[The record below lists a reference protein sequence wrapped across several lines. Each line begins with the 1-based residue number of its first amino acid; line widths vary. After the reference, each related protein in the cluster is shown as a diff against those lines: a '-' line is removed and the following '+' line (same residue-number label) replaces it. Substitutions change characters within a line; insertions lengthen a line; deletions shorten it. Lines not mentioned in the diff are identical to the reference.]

1 MIFIGIGDVVML
13 KKEKKKIKQKL
24 KKVTIVS
31 RIILAIYLILTLIV
45 LGTVISMNVLPIK
58 YLVPLLIG
66 YVVITGL
73 FGLFAF
79 KNNFRNWIKIVAD
92 LLFVVLIAISS
103 FGLYYLNS
111 TFDMLDDIK
120 VKDYQL
126 VDYYILVLKD
136 SEMKNIDDLEG
147 YKLGVY
153 ESADKIYEKAL
164 KKFDKKVEVQKK
176 KYSSYLSEAEALM
189 DKETD
194 AIFTSAV
201 NYSVL
206 TEDVEGFESN
216 VRILGK
222 ISIKIDSNVKVK
234 EVDVTKEPFNVYI
247 SGNDIYG
254 NIASVSR
261 SDVNIIATVNPNT
274 HKILLTSIPR
284 DFYVQLH
291 GTKGYKDKLT
301 HAGVYGIDMS
311 VKTIEDLLDI
321 DINYYMRVNFTSL
334 MQLVDA
340 IGGVDVVS
348 DYSFR
353 TVNGLNFV
361 KGTNHLNGKRALA
374 FSRERK
380 AFSDG
385 DRQRGKNQQKVLTAI
400 LSKMLSSTTL
410 ITKYTDILDSLGG
423 SFQTNMPTS
432 KIYNLV
438 NMQLDKMPTWTF
450 ESYNLDG
457 KGSSSYTYT
466 YSHQKLYVMEPDE
479 NTVKEAMVKI
489 ENIEKDKAN

>member
-1 MIFIGIGDVVML
+1 MF
-13 KKEKKKIKQKL
+13 KKKKTKSKL
-24 KKVTIVS
+24 KKTTIVS
-31 RIILAIYLILTLIV
+31 RIILVIYLILSLIM
-45 LGTVISMNVLPIK
+45 LGTVISMNVLPVK

-66 YVVITGL
+66 YVVISGL

-92 LLFVVLIAISS
+92 LIFVILIAISS

-111 TFDMLDDIK
+111 TFEMFDDIK
-120 VKDYQL
+120 DKNYQL
-126 VDYYILVLKD
+126 VDYYVLVLND
-136 SEMKNIDDLEG
+136 SEMQDIEDLKG
-147 YKLGVY
+147 HKLGVY
-153 ESADKIYEKAL
+153 ESADKTYEKAL
-164 KKFDKKVEVQKK
+164 RNLDKKVKTQKEE
-176 KYSSYLSEAEALM
+176 YPSYLSEAEALM
-189 DKETD
+189 NKEAD

-206 TEDVEGFESN
+206 NEDVEGFEGN
-216 VRILGK
+216 VRILSK
-222 ISIKIDSNVKVK
+222 ISIKIESNVVVK
-234 EVDVTKEPFNVYI
+234 EVDVTKEPFNIYI

-291 GTKGYKDKLT
+291 GTSGYKDKLT

-334 MQLVDA
+334 IKVVDA

-353 TVNGLNFV
+353 ATTGDRFV
-361 KGTNHLNGKRALA
+361 KGTNHLNGKKALA

-400 LSKMLSSTTL
+400 LNKMLSSTTL

-423 SFQTNMPTS
+423 SFQTNMPAS

-438 NMQLDKMPTWTF
+438 NMQLDKMPSWTF

-466 YSHQKLYVMEPDE
+466 YPHQKLYVMEPDV
-479 NTVKEAMVKI
+479 NTVNEAKAKI
-489 ENIEKDKAN
+489 DMIEKEQNASE